1 VAETGTLAPMSTKQ
15 TDTSNTAKSAAPLI
29 AGEYIKPIELARE
42 LGVSLRS
49 LARWHSLR
57 VGPPRVVIG
66 RVILFRR
73 EAVAEWLRA
82 REERRARR

>member
-1 VAETGTLAPMSTKQ
+1 MSTKQ
-15 TDTSNTAKSAAPLI
+15 IEHTDTDTSKPVAPII
-29 AGEYIKPIELARE
+29 AGEYIKPAELAQE

-57 VGPPRVVIG
+57 CGPPRVVIG

-73 EAVAEWLRA
+73 AAVAAWLLA
-82 REERRARR
+82 REERSQRLRSR